1 MRPLFLDAPRRWTQ
15 APRTYQSPAE
25 YAEPIS
31 HSTRVGYPR
40 GWWLI
45 VGICGAA
52 GIVIT
57 VLT

>member
-1 MRPLFLDAPRRWTQ
+1 MRLLFLNNPRRWTQ

-25 YAEPIS
+25 YAEPIHGGPS
-31 HSTRVGYPR
+31 ASYPR

-57 VLT
+57 ALT